1 MNKRFLLSAATLLAL
16 GTTLAVGLG
25 SAAPQARAD
34 EESKEIPCTDTPFD
48 FTVSG
53 YTTKCQDYSRGS
65 ISLDVSASVRIL
77 TLHAV
82 SDAEAT
88 FLDVVDDHILGTSRV
103 YYHRRS
109 MESDIG
115 QYYSHADFKDW
126 ADEDDIGSYQV
137 KRVSVTFGHD
147 DPLECVAFRRQG
159 ATRYSGIGGI
169 TVGLA
174 CSALGR
180 DHAVAAVKHLAQKS

>member
-1 MNKRFLLSAATLLAL
+1 MSKHFVLRTAALLAL
-16 GTTLAVGLG
+16 ATTLAVGLATGG
-25 SAAPQARAD
+25 SRARAE
-34 EESKEIPCTDTPFD
+34 EESKEIPCSDTPFD
-48 FTVSG
+48 FSVPG
-53 YTTKCQDYSRGS
+53 YTTKCQDYSQGT

-109 MESDIG
+109 MESDVG
-115 QYYSHADFKDW
+115 RYYSHADFKDW
-126 ADEDDIGSYQV
+126 ADEDDIGGYEV

-147 DPLECVAFRRQG
+147 DPLDCLAFRRQG
-159 ATRYSGIGGI
+159 GTRYSGISGV